1 MEYCFVLLRA
11 YIYIYCIK
19 SVINLYRN
27 IKNSIK
33 TLLMEIKFDEIIK
46 LDKHTL
52 YMQHTFPL
60 KLIDLSIRLCTP
72 LIKSF
77 SN

>member
-1 MEYCFVLLRA
+1 
-11 YIYIYCIK
+11 
-19 SVINLYRN
+19 
-27 IKNSIK
+27 
-33 TLLMEIKFDEIIK
+33 MEIKFDEIIK
-46 LDKHTL
+46 LDKYTL

-60 KLIDLSIRLCTP
+60 KLIDLSIRLYTP